1 MPQTSHYALALP
13 YTIFGL
19 GMAPN
24 FVDYLT
30 ANVSGNSKI
39 WPQIIPNS
47 QLYVIPYTTDI
58 SNWDLKLMITTSK
71 NIVITGLALVGTCA
85 LCSVII
91 VMLHIREKRQDR
103 MAKLQDM
110 KGFHFDAM

>member
-1 MPQTSHYALALP
+1 
-13 YTIFGL
+13 
-19 GMAPN
+19 MAPN

-30 ANVSGNSKI
+30 ANISGHSRS

-47 QLYVIPYTTDI
+47 QLYVIPFGD
-58 SNWDLKLMITTSK
+58 SESSWDLKLMITTSK

-85 LCSVII
+85 LCSIII

>member
-1 MPQTSHYALALP
+1 MP

-30 ANVSGNSKI
+30 SNISGQSHS

-47 QLYVIPYTTDI
+47 QLYVIPFGD
-58 SNWDLKLMITTSK
+58 SSSWDLKLMITTSK
-71 NIVITGLALVGTCA
+71 NIVMTGLALVGTCA
-85 LCSVII
+85 LW
-91 VMLHIREKRQDR
+91 
-103 MAKLQDM
+103 
-110 KGFHFDAM
+110 

>member
-1 MPQTSHYALALP
+1 MALP

-24 FVDYLT
+24 FVDYLIV
-30 ANVSGNSKI
+30 NISGESQR

-47 QLYVIPYTTDI
+47 QLYVIPFGE
-58 SNWDLKLMITTSK
+58 SAAWDLKLMITTSK
-71 NIVITGLALVGTCA
+71 NIVITGLALAGTCA
-85 LCSVII
+85 LCSIII
-91 VMLHIREKRQDR
+91 VMLHIREKRQDK